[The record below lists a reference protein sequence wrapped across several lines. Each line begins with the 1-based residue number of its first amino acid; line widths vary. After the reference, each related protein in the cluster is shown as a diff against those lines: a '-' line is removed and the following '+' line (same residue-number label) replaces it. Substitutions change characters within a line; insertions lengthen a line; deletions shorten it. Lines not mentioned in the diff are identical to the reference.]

1 MSEAPGQHGPGKI
14 KPGLDTDN
22 FMPTDTME
30 QRMKKRALEEASDR
44 LREAMAPPDSLGLHP
59 LLEKRRW
66 EHGIPNGAFKHQAAY
81 DRVLVQQIIGEQEA
95 KGTYGG
101 GLIHMT
107 DRAKAREKDSY
118 PRGVIVSAGL
128 QALDVLRSNGM
139 DIGHVVT
146 FVRLAPWRMRVETV
160 AGIEYHLMVLR
171 AGDIIASEDLAH
183 QLSTGERA
191 VLQLKDK
198 ARVEHV
204 YTVSGAAGEYVL
216 AELAEIDEAY

>member
-1 MSEAPGQHGPGKI
+1 MIE
-14 KPGLDTDN
+14 TDN
-22 FMPTDTME
+22 VLPTATME
-30 QRMKKRALEEASDR
+30 QRMAKRAVEEASDR
-44 LREAMAPPDSLGLHP
+44 LRESMAPPDSLGLHP

-81 DRVLVQQIIGEQEA
+81 DRVLVQQVIGEQEA

-101 GLIHMT
+101 GLIQMT
-107 DRAKAREKDSY
+107 DRAKQREKESY

-139 DIGHVVT
+139 DLGHVIT

-171 AGDIIASEDLAH
+171 VGDIIASEDTASELR
-183 QLSTGERA
+183 SGERLLLTN
-191 VLQLKDK
+191 VTTDGV
-198 ARVEHV
+198 VEHS
-204 YTVSGAAGEYVL
+204 YENQDGL
-216 AELAEIDEAY
+216 AFKPAQAEIDEAY